1 MNLCVSLEDFPLA
14 LTVPEAAKI
23 LRLGRNT
30 TYDLVRC
37 GALRSIRI
45 GRQLRIPRDA
55 ILDFLHGGN

>member
-1 MNLCVSLEDFPLA
+1 MNLCVSLEDLPLA

-30 TYDLVRC
+30 TYDLVRR
-37 GALRSIRI
+37 GTLRSIRI